1 MKSISPILSHSSF
14 FFDDLQLSAREFY
27 TKLEQAITAREYP
40 NLSAYRVLFNERGA
54 FSAQREYLCIQ
65 SKGYLF
71 YICAAPYGR
80 SFFISWWVKEQT
92 NILFVILLTIPF
104 LGRFLAR
111 KSKWK
116 TFYQFDTELLFRES
130 IERIIKATIEEL
142 KHTKGFRKKSLG
154 TTHKSSDEE

>member
-1 MKSISPILSHSSF
+1 MKSISPILAHSSF

-27 TKLEQAITAREYP
+27 TKLEQAVQSFEYP
-40 NLSAYRVLFNERGA
+40 NLSLYRVLFTEGGA

-80 SFFISWWVKEQT
+80 SFFVSWWLKEQT
-92 NILFVILLTIPF
+92 NILFIILLTIPF
-104 LGRFLAR
+104 LGRMIAR
-111 KSKWK
+111 RSSQK

-130 IERIIKATIEEL
+130 IERVIKTTIEEL
-142 KHTKGFRKKSLG
+142 KHTKGFRKKSLD
-154 TTHKSSDEE
+154 THKNHD